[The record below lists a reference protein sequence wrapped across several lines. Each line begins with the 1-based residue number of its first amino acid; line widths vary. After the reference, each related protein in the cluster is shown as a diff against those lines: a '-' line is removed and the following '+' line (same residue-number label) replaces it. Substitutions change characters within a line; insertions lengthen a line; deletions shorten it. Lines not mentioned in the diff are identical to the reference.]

1 MRPTKEWVSEGLC
14 NPTEPARKERYLWP
28 NLPAELERA
37 WKERCQTGNFSPAI
51 LGSVHSRDGQK
62 RRRRYSFPRIAS
74 LDALSEL
81 APDEQYAVQAAQ
93 AIVTQARNESRTV
106 FAVAPGQQP
115 VPVSD
120 FQPDVES
127 LMIVARIAGGRAA

>member
-1 MRPTKEWVSEGLC
+1 MADVSV
-14 NPTEPARKERYLWP
+14 
-28 NLPAELERA
+28 AELERQ
-37 WKERCQTGNFSPAI
+37 WKERCQTGNFSAAVISVGTIRVMGKSGDAAI
-51 LGSVHSRDGQK
+51 A
-62 RRRRYSFPRIAS
+62 FPRIAS

-127 LMIVARIAGGRAA
+127 LM